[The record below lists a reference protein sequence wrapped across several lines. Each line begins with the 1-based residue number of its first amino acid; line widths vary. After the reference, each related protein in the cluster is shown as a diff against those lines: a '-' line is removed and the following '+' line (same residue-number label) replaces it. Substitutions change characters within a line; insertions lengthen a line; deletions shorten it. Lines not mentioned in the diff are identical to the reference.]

1 MTNSIVNFKL
11 DTNQVEQKLQKE
23 ARTMNQ
29 IAEPLK
35 IKKTTFK
42 NRIIKGAMSEALANQ
57 AGQPNHLHLGLYE
70 AWAKGGLG
78 CAITG
83 NVMVDYRAKNEPG
96 VVVMETERDLT
107 KLKEWADVG
116 KKYGMVQLIQLS
128 HPGRQC
134 PKGLNKETVAPSAVP
149 FSSLLATTF
158 ATPRVL
164 REDEILDIIQRFAT
178 SAVICE
184 KAGFEGIQL
193 HGAHGYLISEFL
205 SPLTNKRS
213 DQWGGS
219 IENRMRFLLEIYKA
233 VRAATS
239 DDFIISVKL
248 NSADFQR
255 GGITE
260 EEVVAVFKAIDA
272 AGIDLIEISGGTYE
286 APAMAGAKAE
296 KRKQSSI
303 AREAYFLDF
312 AEKIRKE
319 VKCHLMVTGG
329 FRTVVGMNAALDSG
343 ACEFIGIARPLAV
356 ETDLTDRLIAGKDVR
371 YAVEQIKTG
380 IPFVDKMAIMEIIW
394 YAAQFK
400 AIGEGKKPNPKL
412 SPFKVFLGYAKNN
425 IKAVVQ
431 GRINS
436 RKSA

>member
-1 MTNSIVNFKL
+1 MS
-11 DTNQVEQKLQKE
+11 QVAEQI
-23 ARTMNQ
+23 Q
-29 IAEPLK
+29 IRN
-35 IKKTTFK
+35 TTFK
-42 NRIIKGAMSEALANQ
+42 NRVIKGAMSEALANT
-57 AGQPNHLHLGLYE
+57 AGEPNHLHLGLYE

-83 NVMVDYRAKNEPG
+83 NVMVDARAKNEPG
-96 VVVMETERDLT
+96 VVIVETERDLA
-107 KLKEWADVG
+107 KLKQWADLG
-116 KKYGMVQLIQLS
+116 KQHGMVQLIQLS

-149 FSSLLATTF
+149 FSAMLATTF
-158 ATPRVL
+158 ATPRAL
-164 REDEILDIIQRFAT
+164 REDEILDLIQRFAT

-184 KAGFEGIQL
+184 KAGFEGVQL

-205 SPLTNKRS
+205 SPLTNKRT

-219 IENRMRFLLEIYKA
+219 IENRTRFLLEIYKA

-239 DDFIISVKL
+239 ESFIISVKL
-248 NSADFQR
+248 NSADFQK

-260 EEVVAVFKAIDA
+260 EEVISVVKAIDE

-286 APAMAGAKAE
+286 APAMAGAKSNQ
-296 KRKQSSI
+296 RKESTI

-319 VKCHLMVTGG
+319 VKCKLMVTGG
-329 FRTVVGMNAALDSG
+329 FRTVKGMNAALESG
-343 ACEFIGIARPLAV
+343 ACDFIGIARPLAV
-356 ETDLTDRLIAGKDVR
+356 ETDLTDRLIAGQDVK
-371 YAVEQIKTG
+371 YAVNPIKTG

-400 AIGEGKKPNPKL
+400 AIGEGKAPNPKL
-412 SPFKVFLGYAKNN
+412 SPLKVFLNYAKGN
-425 IKAVVQ
+425 IKAIIQ
-431 GRINS
+431 GKVNS

>member
-1 MTNSIVNFKL
+1 MSHL
-11 DTNQVEQKLQKE
+11 AE
-23 ARTMNQ
+23 ATTIGNV
-29 IAEPLK
+29 
-35 IKKTTFK
+35 TFK
-42 NRIIKGAMSEALANQ
+42 NRIIKAAMSEALAND
-57 AGQPNHLHLGLYE
+57 AGQPSQLHFNLYE

-83 NVMVDYRAKNEPG
+83 NVMVDFRAKNEPG
-96 VVVMETERDLT
+96 VVVIESERDLA
-107 KLKEWADVG
+107 KLQQWAEIG
-116 KKYGMVQLIQLS
+116 KQHGMVQLIQLS

-149 FSSLLATTF
+149 FSPVLATTF
-158 ATPRVL
+158 GTPREL

-178 SAVICE
+178 SAQICE
-184 KAGFEGIQL
+184 KAGFEGVQL
-193 HGAHGYLISEFL
+193 HGAHGYLISQFL
-205 SPLTNKRS
+205 SPLTNKRQ

-239 DDFIISVKL
+239 DQFIISVKL

-260 EEVVAVFKAIDA
+260 DEVIAVFKAIDE

-286 APAMAGAKAE
+286 APAMAGAKAD
-296 KRKQSSI
+296 KRKVSTI

-312 AEKIRKE
+312 AEKIRKQ

-329 FRTVVGMNAALDSG
+329 FRTVAGMNAALDSG

-356 ETDLTDRLIAGKDVR
+356 ETDLTDRLIAGQDVR
-371 YAVEQIKTG
+371 YAVDKIKTG
-380 IPFVDKMAIMEIIW
+380 IPMVDKMAIMEIIW

-400 AIGEGKKPNPKL
+400 DIAQGKRPNPKL
-412 SPFKVFLGYAKNN
+412 SPLKVFLKYATGN
-425 IKAVVQ
+425 ITAIIKGQ
-431 GRINS
+431 INS
-436 RKSA
+436 RRSA

>member
-1 MTNSIVNFKL
+1 MSHLAEAASIRN
-11 DTNQVEQKLQKE
+11 
-23 ARTMNQ
+23 
-29 IAEPLK
+29 IS
-35 IKKTTFK
+35 FK
-42 NRIIKGAMSEALANQ
+42 NRIIKGAMSEALANYQ
-57 AGQPNHLHLGLYE
+57 GQPSQLHWGLYE

-83 NVMVDYRAKNEPG
+83 NVMVDFHAKNEPG
-96 VVVMETERDLT
+96 VVVIESERDLA
-107 KLKEWADVG
+107 KLQRWAAIG
-116 KKYGMVQLIQLS
+116 KQYGMVQLIQLS

-149 FSSLLATTF
+149 FSPMLATTF
-158 ATPRVL
+158 GTPREL

-178 SAVICE
+178 SAKICE
-184 KAGFEGIQL
+184 KAGFEGVQL
-193 HGAHGYLISEFL
+193 HGAHGYLISQFL
-205 SPLTNKRS
+205 SPLTNKRQ

-219 IENRMRFLLEIYKA
+219 IENRMRFLLEIYQA

-239 DDFIISVKL
+239 EQFIISVKL

-260 EEVVAVFKAIDA
+260 EEVITVFKAIDE

-286 APAMAGAKAE
+286 APAMAGAKAD
-296 KRKQSSI
+296 KRKVSTI

-329 FRTVVGMNAALDSG
+329 FRTVKGMNAALDSG

-356 ETDLTDRLIAGKDVR
+356 ETDLTDRLIAGQDVR
-371 YAVEQIKTG
+371 YAVNNIKTG
-380 IPFVDKMAIMEIIW
+380 IPMVDKMAIMEIIW

-400 AIGEGKKPNPKL
+400 DIAQGKRPNPKL
-412 SPFKVFLGYAKNN
+412 SPLKVFLKYAKGN
-425 IKAVVQ
+425 ITAMIK
-431 GRINS
+431 GRVNS
-436 RKSA
+436 RRSA

>member
-1 MTNSIVNFKL
+1 MS
-11 DTNQVEQKLQKE
+11 QVAEQI
-23 ARTMNQ
+23 Q
-29 IAEPLK
+29 IRN
-35 IKKTTFK
+35 TTFK
-42 NRIIKGAMSEALANQ
+42 NRVIKGAMSEALANT
-57 AGQPNHLHLGLYE
+57 AGEPNHLHLGLYE

-83 NVMVDYRAKNEPG
+83 NVMVDARAKNEPG
-96 VVVMETERDLT
+96 VVIVETERDLA
-107 KLKEWADVG
+107 KLKQWADLG
-116 KKYGMVQLIQLS
+116 KQHGMVQLIQLS

-149 FSSLLATTF
+149 FSAMLATTF
-158 ATPRVL
+158 ATPRAL
-164 REDEILDIIQRFAT
+164 REDEILDLIQRFAT

-184 KAGFEGIQL
+184 KAGFEGVQL

-205 SPLTNKRS
+205 SPLTNKRT

-219 IENRMRFLLEIYKA
+219 IENRTRFLLEIYKA

-239 DDFIISVKL
+239 ESFIISVKL
-248 NSADFQR
+248 NSADFQK

-260 EEVVAVFKAIDA
+260 EEVISVFKAIDE

-286 APAMAGAKAE
+286 APAMAGAKSNQ
-296 KRKQSSI
+296 RKESTI

-319 VKCHLMVTGG
+319 VKCKLMVTGG
-329 FRTVVGMNAALDSG
+329 FRTVKGMNAALESG
-343 ACEFIGIARPLAV
+343 ACDFIGIARPLAV
-356 ETDLTDRLIAGKDVR
+356 ETDLTDRLIAGQDVK
-371 YAVEQIKTG
+371 YAVNPIKTG

-400 AIGEGKKPNPKL
+400 AIGEGKAPNPKL
-412 SPFKVFLGYAKNN
+412 SPLKVFLNYAKGN
-425 IKAVVQ
+425 IKAIIQ
-431 GRINS
+431 GKVNS

>member
-1 MTNSIVNFKL
+1 
-11 DTNQVEQKLQKE
+11 
-23 ARTMNQ
+23 MNQ

-35 IKKTTFK
+35 IKNTTFK

-96 VVVMETERDLT
+96 VVVIETERDLV
-107 KLKEWADVG
+107 KLKEWADIG

-149 FSSLLATTF
+149 FSPLLATTF
-158 ATPRVL
+158 ATPREL

-205 SPLTNKRS
+205 SPLTNKRN

-233 VRAATS
+233 VRAETS
-239 DDFIISVKL
+239 DNFIISVKL

-255 GGITE
+255 GGSTE
-260 EEVVAVFKAIDA
+260 EEVVEVFKAIDT

-356 ETDLTDRLIAGKDVR
+356 ETDLTDRLIAGQDVR

-380 IPFVDKMAIMEIIW
+380 ISFVDKMAIMEIIW

-425 IKAVVQ
+425 VKAVIQ
-431 GRINS
+431 GRVNS

>member
-1 MTNSIVNFKL
+1 MFMSHLAESIQIR
-11 DTNQVEQKLQKE
+11 QV
-23 ARTMNQ
+23 
-29 IAEPLK
+29 
-35 IKKTTFK
+35 TFK
-42 NRIIKGAMSEALANQ
+42 NRIIKAAMSEALANH
-57 AGQPNHLHLGLYE
+57 AGEPNQIHYGLYE

-83 NVMVDYRAKNEPG
+83 NVMVDARAKNEPG
-96 VVVMETERDLT
+96 VVIVETERDLD
-107 KLKEWADVG
+107 KLKHWADIG

-149 FSSLLATTF
+149 FSPLLATTF
-158 ATPRVL
+158 ATPREL
-164 REDEILDIIQRFAT
+164 HEDEILDIIQRFAE
-178 SAVICE
+178 SARICE
-184 KAGFEGIQL
+184 KAGFEGVQL
-193 HGAHGYLISEFL
+193 HGAHGYLISQFL
-205 SPLTNKRS
+205 SPITNKRQ

-233 VRAATS
+233 VRSKTS
-239 DDFIISVKL
+239 EQFIVSVKL

-260 EEVVAVFKAIDA
+260 EEVIQVFKAIDA
-272 AGIDLIEISGGTYE
+272 AGIDLIEVSGGTYE

-296 KRKQSSI
+296 KRKPSTI

-312 AEKIRKE
+312 ADKIRKE

-329 FRTVVGMNAALDSG
+329 FRTVVAMNAALDSG
-343 ACEFIGIARPLAV
+343 ACEFIGIARPFAV
-356 ETDLTDRLIAGKDVR
+356 ETDLTNNLIAGQDVR

-400 AIGEGKKPNPKL
+400 SIGEGKRPNPKL
-412 SPFKVFLGYAKNN
+412 SPLKVFFNYAKNN
-425 IKAVVQ
+425 VKAVIK
-431 GRINS
+431 GRVNS

>member
-1 MTNSIVNFKL
+1 
-11 DTNQVEQKLQKE
+11 
-23 ARTMNQ
+23 MNR

-35 IKKTTFK
+35 IKNTTFK

-96 VVVMETERDLT
+96 VVVIETERDLV
-107 KLKEWADVG
+107 KLKEWADIG

-149 FSSLLATTF
+149 FSPLLATTF
-158 ATPRVL
+158 ATPREL

-205 SPLTNKRS
+205 SPLTNKRN

-233 VRAATS
+233 VREETS
-239 DDFIISVKL
+239 DNFIISVKL

-260 EEVVAVFKAIDA
+260 EEVVEVFKAIDT

-356 ETDLTDRLIAGKDVR
+356 ETDLTDRLIAGQDVR

-380 IPFVDKMAIMEIIW
+380 ISFVDKMAIMEIIW

-425 IKAVVQ
+425 VKAVIQ
-431 GRINS
+431 GRVNS